1 VGRWPWPAISPPPS
15 TGTAVLVGDA
25 WHPMTPNLGQG
36 ASCALED
43 AVVLARKLGGCYEV
57 IWNRKMASCLSMNR
71 TSRSCGIASAVG
83 KPVGCSI
90 GNNIIIPK
98 LVRLGPNL
106 EHTNFDCEPSLQTNF
121 WKSQSKNDTRK
132 KKDLPSQMPAKP
144 FSIFQNTLSP
154 L

>member
-1 VGRWPWPAISPPPS
+1 MEGSSVLSDSKLKMRGETISKPPPVGRWPWPAISPPPS

-121 WKSQSKNDTRK
+121 
-132 KKDLPSQMPAKP
+132 
-144 FSIFQNTLSP
+144 
-154 L
+154 